1 MEELRKTSQTI
12 IIQPV
17 ISVDRQVY
25 FVYAILILVGI
36 ILGNSVNQW
45 FYMLNILVGLDLLIA
60 SFTEVSLSMK
70 IFSKFIWNKPFVKKF

>member
-1 MEELRKTSQTI
+1 MEELRKTSQAT

-17 ISVDRQVY
+17 IPVDRQVY

-36 ILGNSVNQW
+36 VLGNSVNQW

-60 SFTEVSLSMK
+60 SFIGVSLSMK
-70 IFSKFIWNKPFVKKF
+70 MFSKFIWNKPFVKKI

>member
-60 SFTEVSLSMK
+60 SFIGISLSMK
-70 IFSKFIWNKPFVKKF
+70 MFSKFIWNKPFVKKF

>member
-1 MEELRKTSQTI
+1 MEELRKTSQTT

-25 FVYAILILVGI
+25 FVYATLILVGI

-45 FYMLNILVGLDLLIA
+45 FYMLNVLVGLDLLIA
-60 SFTEVSLSMK
+60 SMTSASLLMK
-70 IFSKFIWNKPFVKKF
+70 MFSKFIWNKPFVKKV